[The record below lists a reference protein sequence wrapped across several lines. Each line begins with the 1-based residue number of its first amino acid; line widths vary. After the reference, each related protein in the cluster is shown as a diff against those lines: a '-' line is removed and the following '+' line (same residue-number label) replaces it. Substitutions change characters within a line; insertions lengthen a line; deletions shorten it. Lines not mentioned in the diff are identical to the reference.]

1 MRAYILRRIALLVP
15 VLLGISILVFAF
27 TRVLPGDAAITR
39 AALEGGRL
47 TEEEVTALREHW
59 GLDKGIHVQ
68 YLQWFGDVAQGDLGT
83 SWTAGRSVSSL
94 VWSRIPATANLVV
107 FSMFFALILGIPLGI
122 VSAYRRN
129 TPLDYMSRI
138 VSILGLAIPNF
149 WLGVMLVIALV
160 LAFNWTPPL
169 EYINFFSDPLGNL
182 EKMVLPSFVLGYTL
196 AALIA
201 RMTRTAILEVQR
213 EDYVRTAY
221 AKGLR
226 SAVIARRHVFRNA
239 ALPVITV
246 VGVYLALMMGGVVVI
261 EKVFNIQGLGSLLV
275 QAVADR
281 DYPIVQAELLLVGL
295 LVSIVNL
302 AIDLAYGL
310 IDPRIRYG

>member
-27 TRVLPGDAAITR
+27 TRVLPGDAALTR

-47 TEEEVTALREHW
+47 TEQEVTALREHW
-59 GLDKGIHVQ
+59 GLDRGVHVQ
-68 YLQWFGDVAQGDLGT
+68 YVQWLGDVAQGDLGT

-129 TPLDYMSRI
+129 TPVDYAARI

>member
-59 GLDKGIHVQ
+59 GLDKGVHVQ
-68 YLQWFGDVAQGDLGT
+68 YVEWLEDIAQGDLGT

-129 TPLDYMSRI
+129 TPLDYASRI

-169 EYINFFSDPLGNL
+169 EYIHFFSDPVGNL

-221 AKGLR
+221 AKGLK

-302 AIDLAYGL
+302 VIDLAYGL